1 MSQTQHLAPRACPSS
16 LHLTYSHSHILT
28 LSHTHTLTYSHSHIL
43 TLSHTHTLTCSVLRP
58 SYFFFFFLT
67 MVVASSAAGTGSAGV
82 SIFTSLPLSEDL

>member
-1 MSQTQHLAPRACPSS
+1 MKDESDPAPRAPR
-16 LHLTYSHSHILT
+16 
-28 LSHTHTLTYSHSHIL
+28 LSFVPPSHIL

>member
-16 LHLTYSHSHILT
+16 LH
-28 LSHTHTLTYSHSHIL
+28 LTYSHSHIL

>member
-1 MSQTQHLAPRACPSS
+1 MKDESDPAPRAPRLSFVPP
-16 LHLTYSHSHILT
+16 SHILT